1 MTPLDQQIS
10 ESRDLFKH
18 LLHRYAWLANTFA
31 LLAPM
36 VNDKRL
42 KDRFSK
48 SKELS
53 EAASPVARALFNS
66 CVVDVCTLV
75 LDDEQE
81 KINPSLRRLVRPFL
95 PQHGTRDP
103 KLLKRLATLCP
114 KNETRRLSRAHA
126 KEWAQYLTEDWGR
139 LKKIM
144 PQFEKMRHKWISHY
158 EVERD
163 PMTQQFRDI
172 EWSTLNELY
181 PDLDKVFQIITR
193 LVMYLMR
200 LLFYGEMK
208 VKKFEREINR
218 QADIF
223 WGLRS
228 AKRKISRS
236 V

>member
-75 LDDEQE
+75 LDHEQE

-95 PQHGTRDP
+95 PQHGARDP
-103 KLLKRLATLCP
+103 KLLKRFATLCS
-114 KNETRRLSRAHA
+114 KNETRRLFRAHA
-126 KEWAQYLTEDWGR
+126 KQWAQYLTEDWGLVR
-139 LKKIM
+139 PEGLA
-144 PQFEKMRHKWISHY
+144 
-158 EVERD
+158 VLGN
-163 PMTQQFRDI
+163 
-172 EWSTLNELY
+172 TLFVANNGNGTVGKY
-181 PDLDKVFQIITR
+181 DAKTGAAINAAFITGLSSPEGLGR
-193 LVMYLMR
+193 S
-200 LLFYGEMK
+200 
-208 VKKFEREINR
+208 VK
-218 QADIF
+218 
-223 WGLRS
+223 S
-228 AKRKISRS
+228 AK
-236 V
+236 